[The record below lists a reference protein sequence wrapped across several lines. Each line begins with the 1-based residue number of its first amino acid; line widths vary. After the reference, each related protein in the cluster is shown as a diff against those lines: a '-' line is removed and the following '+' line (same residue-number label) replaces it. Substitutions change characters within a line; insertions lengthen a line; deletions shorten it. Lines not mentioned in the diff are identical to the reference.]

1 MKLLAAFMAS
11 AAIAASST
19 FATTPTQPGLHT
31 GVVLTESSP
40 LASTAEIVR
49 RTFSPLTAAR
59 IAAAHSLAGR
69 PIDIAHETFTLYVPE
84 HRLAQ
89 GYALLVFVPPTE
101 VAKVPPGWT
110 SVLDDKGVVFVSAER
125 SGNDTKVESRRLP
138 LAVIAA
144 QQLMHDYDLDPSRV
158 LVGGFSGGSRVAL
171 RIALAYPDV
180 FRGALLNSDS
190 DPIGTTAIPLP
201 PPDLMRRFQDSSRL
215 YYVTGAL
222 DPGARNMQA
231 ASETSLQS
239 WCVSDF
245 HDTTMWHT
253 GHATADERTLSLAL
267 DILLDPAPAKREGL
281 AECRARVE
289 HEMASQIQHIEALMA
304 SGDRTSARQA
314 LTDLDTKFG
323 GLAAAQILALQR
335 KLP

>member
-1 MKLLAAFMAS
+1 MRFALRYPRIMKLLAAFIAS

-19 FATTPTQPGLHT
+19 FAAAPTQPGLHT
-31 GVVLTESSP
+31 GVILTESSP

-49 RTFSPLTAAR
+49 RTFSPLTVAR
-59 IAAAHSLAGR
+59 IAAGHSLAGQ

-84 HRLAQ
+84 HRPPQ

-101 VAKVPPGWT
+101 IAKVPPGWA
-110 SVLDDKGVVFVSAER
+110 SVLDDKGVIFVSAEH

-144 QQLMHDYDLDPSRV
+144 QQLMHDYGVDPSRV

-245 HDTTMWHT
+245 HDSTMCIRGTRRQTSGRFHWRWILCSIQHRRS
-253 GHATADERTLSLAL
+253 ARVLASV
-267 DILLDPAPAKREGL
+267 
-281 AECRARVE
+281 ARVE
-289 HEMASQIQHIEALMA
+289 HEMASQIQHIEALIA
-304 SGDRTSARQA
+304 SGD
-314 LTDLDTKFG
+314 
-323 GLAAAQILALQR
+323 
-335 KLP
+335 